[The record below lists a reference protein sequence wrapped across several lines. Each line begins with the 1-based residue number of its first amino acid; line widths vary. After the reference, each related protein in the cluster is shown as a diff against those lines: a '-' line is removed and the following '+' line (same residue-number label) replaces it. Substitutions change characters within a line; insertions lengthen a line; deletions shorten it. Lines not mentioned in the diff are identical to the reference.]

1 MEILAGLVIVAF
13 VILTMKWVGAW
24 MLGVTNVLD
33 KQDKAMTELKKTN
46 ITLSN
51 ILKELQK

>member
-1 MEILAGLVIVAF
+1 MEFLVALVIIAF
-13 VILTMKWVGAW
+13 VILTLKWVGAW

>member
-1 MEILAGLVIVAF
+1 
-13 VILTMKWVGAW
+13 MKWVGAW

-33 KQDKAMTELKKTN
+33 KKDKAMTELKKTN

>member
-1 MEILAGLVIVAF
+1 MEFLAGLLIIGF